1 MFESLTNRLTGV
13 FSDLARR
20 GRLTEKDIDEALREV
35 RLALLEADVDFNV
48 ARGLVRRIKEQSQGQ
63 NVYGSLS
70 PGQTVLKI
78 VQQELAQILGS
89 DAAVLERSPQ
99 PPTVLMMVG
108 LQGSG
113 KTTTVAKL
121 ALHLKKS
128 GQSVMMAAC
137 DLHRPAA
144 IDQLQ
149 QLGDELSIPVH
160 CEDPSKSSAAE
171 VATRARS
178 RAKSEDMRWL
188 LLDTAGRL
196 HVDDDLMRELEDIGR
211 AASPTET
218 ILVVDAMT
226 GQDAVRSGTAFQER
240 IGLTG
245 IIITKLD
252 GDARGGAALS
262 MRSVTGLPIKFVGV
276 GEKTNALE
284 IFHPSRMASRILGL
298 GDVETLIE
306 RASEE
311 ISFERGR
318 SLEEKLRR
326 AEFDMNDLI
335 DQLKT
340 LRRMGSLSDVLGM
353 IPGMSALRG
362 KLDLSDV
369 DERRM
374 ARVEAIVFSMTPEE
388 RSNPKLINGSRRKRI
403 AIGSGTSPAE
413 VNQILNQFRQMQS
426 VMKKMTSADGQR
438 GLMDIVRGRL

>member
-13 FSDLARR
+13 FSDLTRR
-20 GRLTEKDIDEALREV
+20 GGLTEKDIDGTLREV

-48 ARGLVRRIKEQSQGQ
+48 ARGLVRRIRDQVQGQ

-89 DAAVLERSPQ
+89 EATALERSPQ
-99 PPTVLMMVG
+99 PPTVLMLAG

-121 ALHLKKS
+121 ALHLKKD

-144 IDQLQ
+144 IDQLR
-149 QLGDELSIPVH
+149 QLGHELSIPVH
-160 CEDPSKSSAAE
+160 YEDPSKSSAAG
-171 VATRARS
+171 VAARARS
-178 RAKSEDMRWL
+178 RAKSEDIHWL
-188 LLDTAGRL
+188 LLDTAGRQ
-196 HVDDDLMRELEDIGR
+196 HVDDDLMGELEEIGR
-211 AASPTET
+211 VASPTET

-245 IIITKLD
+245 IIIAKLD

-284 IFHPSRMASRILGL
+284 IFHPRRMASRILGL

-306 RASEE
+306 RATEE
-311 ISFERGR
+311 VDFERGR
-318 SLEEKLRR
+318 SLEVKLRR
-326 AEFDMNDLI
+326 AEFDMNDLV
-335 DQLKT
+335 DQLKA
-340 LRRMGSLSDVLGM
+340 LRRMGSLSDVL
-353 IPGMSALRG
+353 S
-362 KLDLSDV
+362 
-369 DERRM
+369 
-374 ARVEAIVFSMTPEE
+374 
-388 RSNPKLINGSRRKRI
+388 
-403 AIGSGTSPAE
+403 
-413 VNQILNQFRQMQS
+413 
-426 VMKKMTSADGQR
+426 
-438 GLMDIVRGRL
+438 